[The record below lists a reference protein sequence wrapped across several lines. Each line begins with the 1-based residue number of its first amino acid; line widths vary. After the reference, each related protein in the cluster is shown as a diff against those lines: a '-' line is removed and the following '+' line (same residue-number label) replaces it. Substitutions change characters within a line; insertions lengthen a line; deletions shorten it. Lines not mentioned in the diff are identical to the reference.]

1 MSAAGVGAPG
11 APAPG
16 PAAGVVPPGLS
27 AAAVA
32 AGAPGAA
39 PPSAP
44 ASAAGPPASAA
55 ASAAPP
61 ATAAEREARRREH
74 NKKRDQASRG
84 VEGDLRKLA
93 YEMVGADKEP
103 AKSNS
108 SQESKGARQM
118 RKLIG
123 YPVAKRDRVEALEGE
138 NAALRSKLEDLQRQ
152 LEAAEKRK

>member
-1 MSAAGVGAPG
+1 MSDAARALILGGGFGAPGPAAGVGAPG
-11 APAPG
+11 AGPPPAP
-16 PAAGVVPPGLS
+16 A
-27 AAAVA
+27 
-32 AGAPGAA
+32 AA
-39 PPSAP
+39 PPT
-44 ASAAGPPASAA
+44 
-55 ASAAPP
+55 
-61 ATAAEREARRREH
+61 TAAERQERRREK

-84 VEGDLRKLA
+84 VEGDLRKQA

-123 YPVAKRDRVEALEGE
+123 YLVANRDRVEALEGE
-138 NAALRSKLEDLQRQ
+138 NAALRRQVEDLLRR

>member
-74 NKKRDQASRG
+74 NKKRDQASRS
-84 VEGDLRKLA
+84 VEGDLRKEA
-93 YEMVGADKEP
+93 FKMVGADNEP
-103 AKSNS
+103 AKADS
-108 SQESKGARQM
+108 SQESRGARQW
-118 RKLIG
+118 RRLIA
-123 YPVAKRDRVEALEGE
+123 VLEE
-138 NAALRSKLEDLQRQ
+138 VAALRSENEDLKRR
-152 LEAAEKRK
+152 LEAAEKRE